1 MSTPAVSESEGR
13 YVSAILLASETAG
26 RPAKTGELADELG
39 VSPASV
45 TERVNTLA
53 DRGLV
58 SYERYEGATLTDEGE
73 DVARELLW
81 KRCLAENLVGDE
93 EEADVEAF
101 GHALSGEVAAALK
114 SFIDHPCSGKC
125 DAPDAEYSECQSAV
139 RESASR

>member
-26 RPAKTGELADELG
+26 RPAKTGELAEELD

-45 TERVNTLA
+45 TERIGTLA

-58 SYERYEGATLTDEGE
+58 AYERYEGATLTEEGE
-73 DVARELLW
+73 AVARDLLW
-81 KRCLAENLVGDE
+81 KRCLAENLVDDE
-93 EEADVEAF
+93 DADVTAF

-114 SFIDHPCSGKC
+114 SFIDHPCSGEC
-125 DAPDAEYSECQSAV
+125 DAPDAEYSECQSSV
-139 RESASR
+139 RSASR